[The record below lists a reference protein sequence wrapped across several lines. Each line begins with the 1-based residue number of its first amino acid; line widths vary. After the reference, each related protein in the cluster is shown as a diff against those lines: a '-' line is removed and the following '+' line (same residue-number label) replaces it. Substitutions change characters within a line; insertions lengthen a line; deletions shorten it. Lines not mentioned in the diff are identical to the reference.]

1 MIQSMTG
8 YGKAEG
14 SIGTKQFIVEIKSLN
29 SKVLDLN
36 LRIPGIYREKELE
49 MRSLLAD
56 TIVRG
61 KSDLSIHYESAVAEK
76 KVTINRPLLESYYR
90 DMKEIA
96 ESLEIPSQD
105 YMAMLM
111 RIPDVLKPE
120 REELN
125 AEEWNE
131 LKALINEALKN
142 FVAYRKEE
150 GRKLQSEFV
159 GAIENIMKQFAL
171 LDLPLQA
178 RIDKIRARIS
188 GNLAEFVES
197 ENLDVNRLEQE
208 MVYYIEKLDVS
219 EEKQRL
225 KSNCDYFL
233 EVLKEEQAQGRK
245 LGFISQEIGREINT
259 LGSKANDAEVQKMVV
274 KMKDELEKIKEQI
287 LNVL

>member
-14 SIGTKQFIVEIKSLN
+14 SIGNKQFIVEIKSLN

-56 TIVRG
+56 TIIRG